1 MQILVNLSAAG
12 VPIIEVLAMMEILVK
27 EKHHASVSQ
36 VHAASDR
43 RIFRAS
49 AYSPRCD
56 SGDCRL
62 SHWACLERAIVSGDV
77 FAGANCVLSTPGDV
91 DSFRFS
97 ANNGDTYQLVATT
110 PGAVYPQ
117 NICLQL
123 YDPSATMIFSG
134 CSNTFAG
141 MESVATDQK
150 LTATG
155 LYTMVVTEA
164 LSGTLDYGVSLERL
178 HPVPTDAQELTLGKA
193 VAGQITLADTPA
205 FTFEGLTTGTY
216 RVSATMTSGTYP
228 VNLCFVAHSPEGST
242 AGAGCTNSFSGA
254 LSIQT
259 SFMPA
264 QDGAFLVLIYE
275 EGYNLATD
283 YTMTVSCLTGNCGSG
298 FPPCTLKDKLS
309 YDATTSTLTMNFTI
323 GNSFKATWNAWLTYQ
338 DTMVPVFSE
347 LQPITV
353 PPVATTKT
361 TTLSQEGTVGIL
373 STLTYPTSGI
383 TCSSWALAETGAP

>member
-1 MQILVNLSAAG
+1 VRVSTKFLLHLTPVLFGLLLIPRAALAG
-12 VPIIEVLAMMEILVK
+12 TADCPTEPAANVP
-27 EKHHASVSQ
+27 
-36 VHAASDR
+36 
-43 RIFRAS
+43 
-49 AYSPRCD
+49 
-56 SGDCRL
+56 
-62 SHWACLERAIVSGDV
+62 IVSGDV

-97 ANNGDTYQLVATT
+97 ANNGDTYQLVAAT

-123 YDPSATMIFSG
+123 YNPSATVIFSG
-134 CSNTFAG
+134 CSNTSG
-141 MESVATDQK
+141 GVESVATDQK

-164 LSGTLDYGVSLERL
+164 VSGTLDYGVSLERL
-178 HPVPTDAQELTLGKA
+178 HPVPPDAQELTLGKA

-228 VNLCFVAHSPEGST
+228 VNVCFVAYSPEGTT
-242 AGAGCTNSFSGA
+242 AGSGCTNSSGGV

-264 QDGAFLVLIYE
+264 QDGAFLVLVFE
-275 EGYNLATD
+275 EGYNLSTD

-298 FPPCTLKDKLS
+298 FPPCTLKDTLT
-309 YDATTSTLTMNFTI
+309 YDATTSTLTMNFTT
-323 GNSFKATWNAWLTYQ
+323 GNSFKATWNAWLTSQ
-338 DTMVPVFSE
+338 NSLVPVFSVS
-347 LQPITV
+347 QPITV
-353 PPVATTKT
+353 PPAAVTKT
-361 TTLSQEGTVGIL
+361 TTLSPEGNVGVL
-373 STLTYPTSGI
+373 STLTYPTVGV